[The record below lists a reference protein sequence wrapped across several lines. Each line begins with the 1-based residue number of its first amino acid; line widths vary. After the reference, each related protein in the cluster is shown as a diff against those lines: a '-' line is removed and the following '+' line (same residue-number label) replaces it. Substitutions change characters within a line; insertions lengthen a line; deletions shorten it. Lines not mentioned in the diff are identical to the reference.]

1 MCRNHRATWI
11 DNTLHSDKTPDGSI
25 NRHNPSLH
33 DVERQPTG
41 TGATNT
47 GSQAHSLF
55 VGSRDGKAF
64 SNVDREAMINTAT
77 ASFDCFTVVDANG
90 YFQGRSVATL
100 IIKIGTEDSSAIEA
114 LGHELGHLLNQEAI
128 GLETAGIYRS
138 ITVD

>member
-1 MCRNHRATWI
+1 MTKPITTA
-11 DNTLHSDKTPDGSI
+11 LP
-25 NRHNPSLH
+25 
-33 DVERQPTG
+33 V
-41 TGATNT
+41 
-47 GSQAHSLF
+47 HSLY

-64 SNVDREAMINTAT
+64 SYVDREAMINTAT

-114 LGHELGHLLNQEAI
+114 LDHELGHLLNQEAI

-138 ITVD
+138 ITVG